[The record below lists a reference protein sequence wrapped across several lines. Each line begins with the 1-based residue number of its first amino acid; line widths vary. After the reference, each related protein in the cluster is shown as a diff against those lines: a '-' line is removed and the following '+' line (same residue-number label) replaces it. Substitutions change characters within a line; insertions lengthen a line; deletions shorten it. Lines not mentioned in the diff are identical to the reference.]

1 MFVAALLVTFLT
13 LYSVNGQQSCLS
25 NGLNDISR
33 RDPVCASQIEQL
45 NSQLDRSML
54 DIPQSVLDEV
64 CSASCW
70 DQYSRVVQR
79 CGGSNVSIVV
89 SCIILQC
96 SLKYI
101 AMQSFTNNCHLV

>member
-13 LYSVNGQQSCLS
+13 LYGVNGQTCLS

-33 RDPVCASQIEQL
+33 RDPACANQIEQL
-45 NSQLDRSML
+45 NSQLERSML

-79 CGGSNVSIVV
+79 CGGSDVSIVV
-89 SCIILQC
+89 S
-96 SLKYI
+96 
-101 AMQSFTNNCHLV
+101 FTI